1 MTFGKSML
9 TEWSFEPGTTY
20 LNHGTVGVTPRRI
33 MAVQQAIRD
42 EIERHPSRVMLRELT
57 VTSFGRPVD
66 APPRL
71 RAAAD
76 EVAAFLGARGE
87 DLVFVDNIT
96 TGANSVLRSFPLA
109 AGDEILIS
117 DLVYGGIARAAQFA
131 ARERGAT
138 VRTVEM
144 PHPFRAGQL
153 VEAYAAA
160 VGPRT
165 RLAIVE
171 HITAQSAVVFPLRE
185 TAARL
190 RARGVAVLADGA
202 HAPGSIAVDIPSLG
216 VDYYAANLHKWGWV
230 PRNSGILWAAPDRQK
245 DLRPAVISWGLDQGF
260 KAEFDM
266 IGTQDPSAHLSAP
279 AAIALM
285 REWGVEAIRTYNHDL
300 AWAGA
305 QRLADRWQTPFD
317 VPESLVGTMATVL
330 LPEPAGST
338 PAEALALRDALL
350 FEDQIEVQMH
360 AYRGRVWARISAQI
374 YNDMEDIDRLGAAVA
389 RRLTTGA
396 QTKAG

>member
-1 MTFGKSML
+1 MTFGKAML
-9 TEWSFEPGTTY
+9 VEWSFEPGTVY

-42 EIERHPSRVMLRELT
+42 EMERHPSRFMLRELA
-57 VTSFGRPVD
+57 VTTFGRPVD

-96 TGANSVLRSFPLA
+96 TGVNSILRSFPLA
-109 AGDEILIS
+109 AGDEILIT
-117 DLVYGGIARAAQFA
+117 DLVYGGVARAAQFA

-138 VRTVEM
+138 LRTVEM
-144 PHPFRAGQL
+144 PHPFRADRL

-171 HITAQSAVVFPLRE
+171 HITAQSALIFPLRE

-190 RARGVAVLADGA
+190 RALGVAVLADGA
-202 HAPGSIAVDIPSLG
+202 HAPGAIPVDIPSLG
-216 VDYYAANLHKWGWV
+216 VDWYTANLHKWGWT
-230 PRNSGILWAAPDRQK
+230 PRSSGILWATPERQA

-266 IGTQDPSAHLSAP
+266 IGTKDPSTHLSAP
-279 AAIALM
+279 AAFALM
-285 REWGVEAIRTYNHDL
+285 REWGVEAIQDYNHRL
-300 AWAGA
+300 AWTGA
-305 QRLADRWQTPFD
+305 QRLAERWQTAFD
-317 VPESLVGTMATVL
+317 VPEAMVGTMATVP
-330 LPEPAGST
+330 LPEPAGRT
-338 PAEALALRDALL
+338 PAEAMAMRDALL
-350 FEDQIEVQMH
+350 FEDGIEVQMH
-360 AYRGRVWARISAQI
+360 AYRDRVWARISAQI
-374 YNDMEDIDRLGAAVA
+374 YNDLQDIDRLAEAVVRRVGAGVG
-389 RRLTTGA
+389 R
-396 QTKAG
+396 